1 MLREEYP
8 RPQFVRENWMNLNGE
23 WEFAFDDGDVGLRE
37 GWFRGDVTFAKRIV
51 VPFAYQTAL
60 SGIDDQAHHEIVWY
74 KREFALD
81 GDLDGGKEVKLHFG
95 AVDYSASVFVNGQK
109 VGEHDGGHTSFT
121 LDITPFVAG
130 GEAVTLVVR
139 VFDPQK
145 DETIPRG
152 KQSWTPEPDAIWYT
166 NTTGIWQT
174 VWLEIVDALHI
185 EKLRMTPNVDTG
197 MVELDLIF
205 AGGVIGKRLRYAI
218 HFGETLVAEDAV
230 TLTQNHMQR
239 DVSIYQKQIF
249 RSPNHNDGWNWT
261 PENPNLF
268 QIEFCLEDD
277 STMYDEVSSY
287 FGMRKV
293 HTEAGMVYLNNRPYY
308 QKLVLDQGYWRDGL
322 LTAPSDEA
330 LRYDIELAKEMGFN
344 GCRKHQKVEDPR
356 FLYWADTLGYLVW
369 GECAAAPVYTE
380 DAATRLTREWLEIIE
395 RDYNHPSI
403 VTWVPINESW
413 GVPGIHNNREQQHH
427 TQAMYHLIHS
437 LDKTRPVI
445 SNDGWEMTETDIC
458 AVHNYSHG
466 REDEPQKYADFSRTI
481 HDKEAILKSQS
492 TLRAIYAAG
501 FEHQGAP
508 ILLTEFGGIG
518 FQTGDQ
524 SGWGYT
530 SVKNAE
536 EFVADYSRV
545 MHAVYSSKALHGYCY
560 TQLTDVEVEIN
571 GLLTYDREPKCELK
585 RIREINDQYFDQIVE

>member
-74 KREFALD
+74 KREFALA
-81 GDLDGGKEVKLHFG
+81 DLDGGKEVKLHFG
-95 AVDYSASVFVNGQK
+95 AVDYSASIFVNGQK

-152 KQSWTPEPDAIWYT
+152 KQSWTPEPDSIWYT

-197 MVELDLIF
+197 MVELDLNF

-230 TLTQNHMQR
+230 TLTQNHIQR
-239 DVSIYQKQIF
+239 DVAIYQKQIF

-277 STMYDEVSSY
+277 SVVYDEVSSY

-466 REDEPQKYADFSRTI
+466 REDEPQKYADFSAMI
-481 HDKEAILKSQS
+481 HDEEAILKSQS
-492 TLRAIYAAG
+492 TLRAIYAVG

-545 MHAVYSSKALHGYCY
+545 MQAVYNSKALHGYCY

>member
-51 VPFAYQTAL
+51 VPFAYQTEL

-74 KREFALD
+74 KREFELD
-81 GDLDGGKEVKLHFG
+81 GDLDVGKEVKLHFG
-95 AVDYSASVFVNGQK
+95 AVDYSASIFVNGQK

-121 LDITPFVAG
+121 LDITPFVTG

-197 MVELDLIF
+197 MVELDLNF
-205 AGGVIGKRLRYAI
+205 ADGVVGKRLRYAI

-239 DVSIYQKQIF
+239 DVAIYQKQIF

-277 STMYDEVSSY
+277 SAVYDEVLSY

-466 REDEPQKYADFSRTI
+466 REDEPQKYADFSRMI

-524 SGWGYT
+524 TGWGYT

-545 MHAVYSSKALHGYCY
+545 MQAVYSSNALHGYCY
-560 TQLTDVEVEIN
+560 TQLTDVEIEIN
-571 GLLTYDREPKCELK
+571 GLLTYDRKPKCELK